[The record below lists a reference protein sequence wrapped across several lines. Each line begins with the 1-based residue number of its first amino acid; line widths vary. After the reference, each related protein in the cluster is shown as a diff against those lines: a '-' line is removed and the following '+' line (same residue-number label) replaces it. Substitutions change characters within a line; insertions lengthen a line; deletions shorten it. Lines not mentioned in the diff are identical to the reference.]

1 MLEKNCHVT
10 PVLIS
15 PSHCVLICFLNH
27 LLFFVMVFRLHDTSC
42 TPSLSAAAATCHM
55 ITCAIL
61 IMTVQLFCLYFQLF
75 LLAVDFLFI
84 FIFFYLIFLCS
95 SPDCMLVSQATFQ
108 SKHYSFFCSSN
119 IFVPTSSSAPTSCL
133 VSCSVEMSK
142 PPPPFAMLH
151 PEPSLFLST
160 LQPSAPTTIADG
172 HFLTQKKPLI
182 TALTSSLL
190 LSFPFLSW

>member
-10 PVLIS
+10 PILIS

-142 PPPPFAMLH
+142 PPPPVCNAS
-151 PEPSLFLST
+151 P
-160 LQPSAPTTIADG
+160 
-172 HFLTQKKPLI
+172 
-182 TALTSSLL
+182 
-190 LSFPFLSW
+190 